1 MDAAS
6 PTTADRA
13 LVTSALLAEDSN
25 RARARRWIRFP
36 YVPLA
41 LSALLAAFVF
51 VPPVSEH
58 AGLRWSFLG
67 ASGFLIA
74 WTAVLSAIARLR
86 GRIFGID
93 FAPPQKSHYVQGCVQ
108 TCIYTYWGW
117 YWPKVYESVPLI
129 LAQLVFLLTFEG
141 LLTWSRGRSWRMGFG
156 PLPIVLSV
164 NLFLWFKDDWF
175 ALQFAMLASC
185 ALGKEFIRWQRDGK
199 SSHIF
204 NPSAFGLALVS
215 AVLITTGTTR
225 LTWGIEVATTLGY
238 PPHIYLLLFALGLV
252 VQYFFAVTLMT
263 LSAVA
268 VLVACNLVY
277 TRATGVYHFVDTNIP
292 IAIFL
297 GLHLLV
303 TDPAT
308 SPRTN
313 VGRVI
318 FGALYG
324 FANFVLFAIL
334 GSYGVPDFYDKLLP
348 VPILNLM
355 VPVLDRFGRSAPL
368 ARLRRLEESF
378 RPRTL
383 NYAHMGC
390 WAVLFAWMWMSGF
403 VEAPHEGNSL
413 AFWKKAY
420 QESKPAAARNYM
432 KMAGS
437 LSEKGDPVAQNELG
451 EIYLV
456 GDITPQNLGAATF
469 YFAQSAARGYRP
481 GSENVAGMYAAH
493 SLGVSGETVRGAF
506 DVLER
511 TLGQSPDGRDAYLLG
526 WAFESGQVRNM
537 DHRRALELFAMATQ
551 RGNLEACSGIARVYT
566 PELEGTVPRGLV
578 AQSLERACG
587 AEDARA
593 CAVLSDLVASGTGVQ
608 ADAGRAASLLQR
620 ARELQAAEAREKF
633 ASAAAGGPT
642 TTVADPH

>member
-6 PTTADRA
+6 TTTADSA
-13 LVTSALLAEDSN
+13 PVTSALLAEDGR
-25 RARARRWIRFP
+25 RAGARRWIRFP
-36 YVPLA
+36 YVPLGLA
-41 LSALLAAFVF
+41 ALLAGFVLL
-51 VPPVSEH
+51 PPVSEH

-67 ASGFLIA
+67 ASGFLA
-74 WTAVLSAIARLR
+74 LWTAILSAVARLR
-86 GRIFGID
+86 GRVFGID

-129 LAQLVFLLTFEG
+129 LAQLVFLLAFEG

-156 PLPIVLSV
+156 PMPIVLSV

-215 AVLITTGTTR
+215 AVLIATGTTR

-238 PPHIYLLLFALGLV
+238 PPHIYLLIFALGLV
-252 VQYFFAVTLMT
+252 VQYFFSVTLMT
-263 LSAVA
+263 LAAVA

-277 TRATGVYHFVDTNIP
+277 TRVTGVYHFVDTNLP

-313 VGRVI
+313 AGRVI

-324 FANFVLFAIL
+324 LANFVLFTTL
-334 GSYGVPDFYDKLLP
+334 GAYGVPDFYDKLLP

-355 VPVLDRFGRSAPL
+355 VPALDRFARSAPL
-368 ARLRRLEESF
+368 ARLRRWEESF

-390 WAVLFAWMWMSGF
+390 WIVLFAWMWTSGF
-403 VEAPHEGNSL
+403 VEAQHEGNSL
-413 AFWKKAY
+413 AFWKEAY
-420 QESKPAAARNYM
+420 EQGKPAAARNYM

-451 EIYLV
+451 EIYLA
-456 GDITPQNLGAATF
+456 GAITPQNLGAATF

-493 SLGVSGETVRGAF
+493 SLGVSGEAVRGAF
-506 DVLER
+506 DVLEH

-526 WAFESGQVRNM
+526 WAFESGQVRNA
-537 DHRRALELFAMATQ
+537 DPRRALELYAMASQ
-551 RGNLEACSGIARVYT
+551 RGNLEACFGIARVYT
-566 PELEGTVPRGLV
+566 PKLEGVVPRSLV
-578 AQSLERACG
+578 AQALDQACG
-587 AEDARA
+587 AEDAQA
-593 CAVLSDLVASGTGVQ
+593 CAVLSELVASGTGVA
-608 ADAGRAASLLQR
+608 ADADRSASLLQR
-620 ARELQAAEAREKF
+620 ARELQKAGARERV
-633 ASAAAGGPT
+633 ANSAANAPA